1 MATTLLTASLAA
13 APRKARPQGAGR
25 QDKGRPGGLPLGR
38 DAIPPVSR
46 SSSRVTSALPKTGW
60 LTSERWGRTNG
71 ALRCSLSS
79 QFQPVKPPV
88 PQRKKA
94 GEVAKPSG
102 NLKCLFCS
110 LQYSQFKFHAIFKLR
125 TNMYYTIL
133 GLTFQR
139 CFNL

>member
-38 DAIPPVSR
+38 DATPPVSR

-60 LTSERWGRTNG
+60 LTSERWGPDE
-71 ALRCSLSS
+71 RCIAMFLVFSL
-79 QFQPVKPPV
+79 FLPVKPPV

-110 LQYSQFKFHAIFKLR
+110 LQYSQFKFHAIFKL
-125 TNMYYTIL
+125 
-133 GLTFQR
+133 
-139 CFNL
+139 